1 MRIIDPH
8 THVWINDPAFP
19 WPAESAGHV
28 PEDRTAE
35 MLLDL
40 KDRHGVEK
48 TVLVQYIGYRWDN
61 SYVSH
66 VLRKYPD
73 RFAGVCRVNPEDPD
87 APDHLSHWVEE
98 HGFQGV
104 RLSPSAGPEGDWFT
118 GPLMPPIFRRAEEL
132 RVPLLMLTRPGRL
145 PDLARLLDRF
155 PDLDVVVD
163 HMADARP
170 DRPED
175 IQAVLDLARYPR
187 VYVKISHTWSI
198 SSQGYPWTDTHDMVK
213 AVYQAFG
220 GGRIMWGT
228 DWPVCL
234 SKADY
239 GQTLSVVRDEMRFI
253 SPEDMVRVLGGTAL
267 GLWTFEDRKA

>member
-8 THVWINDPAFP
+8 THIWINDPAFP
-19 WPAESAGHV
+19 WPTEKENPALV
-28 PEDRTAE
+28 DRTAE

-40 KDRHGVEK
+40 MDRHGVDK
-48 TVLVQYIGYRWDN
+48 TVLVQYIGYLWDN
-61 SYVSH
+61 TYVSH

-73 RFAGVCRVNPEDPD
+73 RFAGVCRVNPEDPA
-87 APDHLSHWVEE
+87 APDHLSHWVEDQ
-98 HGFQGV
+98 GFQGV
-104 RLSPSAGPEGDWFT
+104 RLSPSEGPAGDWFA

-132 RVPLLMLTRPGRL
+132 KVPLLMLTRSGRL

-170 DRPED
+170 DRPEE

-187 VYVKISHTWSI
+187 VYVKISHTHSI
-198 SSQGYPWTDTHDMVK
+198 SKQGYPWRDTHDMVK

-220 GGRIMWGT
+220 GVRIMWAT

-234 SKADY
+234 SSAKY
-239 GQTLSVVRDEMRFI
+239 GQTLSVVRDEMPFI
-253 SPEDMVRVLGGTAL
+253 APEDMVRVLGGTAL
-267 GLWTFEDRKA
+267 ALWTFGDLKA

>member
-19 WPAESAGHV
+19 WPAESTSQV

-40 KDRHGVEK
+40 MDRHGVEK
-48 TVLVQYIGYRWDN
+48 TVLVQYIGFRWDN
-61 SYVSH
+61 AYVSH

-73 RFAGVCRVNPEDPD
+73 KFAGVCRVNPEDPA

-145 PDLARLLDRF
+145 TDLARLLDRF

-170 DRPED
+170 DRPEE
-175 IQAVLDLARYPR
+175 IRAVLDLARYPN

-198 SSQGYPWTDTHDMVK
+198 SSQGYPWPDTHDMVE

-220 GGRIMWGT
+220 GRRIMWST

-234 SKADY
+234 PKADY

-253 SPEDMVRVLGGTAL
+253 SPEDMVHVLGGTAL

>member
-8 THVWINDPAFP
+8 THIWINDPAFP
-19 WPAESAGHV
+19 WPTEKENPALV
-28 PEDRTAE
+28 DRTAE
-35 MLLDL
+35 MLLGL
-40 KDRHGVEK
+40 MDRHGVDK
-48 TVLVQYIGYRWDN
+48 TVLVQYIGYLWDN
-61 SYVSH
+61 TYVSH

-73 RFAGVCRVNPEDPD
+73 RFAGVCRVNPEDPA
-87 APDHLSHWVEE
+87 APDHLSHWVEDQ
-98 HGFQGV
+98 GFQGV
-104 RLSPSAGPEGDWFT
+104 RLSPSEGPAGDWFA

-132 RVPLLMLTRPGRL
+132 KVPLLMLTRSGRL

-170 DRPED
+170 DRPEE

-187 VYVKISHTWSI
+187 VYVKISHTHSI
-198 SSQGYPWTDTHDMVK
+198 SKQGYPWSDTHAMVK

-220 GGRIMWGT
+220 GDRIMWAT

-234 SKADY
+234 SSAEY
-239 GQTLSVVRDEMRFI
+239 GQTLSVVRDEMPFI
-253 SPEDMVRVLGGTAL
+253 APEDMARVLGGTAL
-267 GLWTFEDRKA
+267 ALWTFEDLKA